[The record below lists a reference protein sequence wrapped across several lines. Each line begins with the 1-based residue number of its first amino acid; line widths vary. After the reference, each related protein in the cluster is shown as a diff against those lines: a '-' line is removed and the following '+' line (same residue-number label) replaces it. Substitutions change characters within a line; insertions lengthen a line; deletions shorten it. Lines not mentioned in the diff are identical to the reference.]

1 MQGLSK
7 IKLTQLKVL
16 STLLGLPSSGTK
28 SVLLEGIIKASTA
41 AGALGSKISR
51 SSPIVVK
58 SVDMGVR
65 NLSLVNLH
73 APSFVSESLQAE
85 ASHEKYGKIGIS
97 QWKRL
102 DVEKGFRPDS
112 WSPEVSSFD
121 VDRLA
126 VISHALVRHE
136 FALNVPGE
144 NVCKTNSHWPDV
156 ILIERQRFRSGSSA
170 SILEWTIRVNML
182 ENMLHAILHTLA
194 PPETVVVASVN
205 PKAVL
210 NYWIQRTGTAREEK
224 GYKETKAFKTRLAA
238 AVLGL
243 HYPSQPPLLNK
254 KNIPMLDISGLE
266 LATAPCGFDI
276 LDTESQDVAQILGS
290 AKVKDDDLADS
301 FLQGLAWL
309 EWIEGR
315 RQLGAVVSAHG
326 DKAAATADFAV
337 EYFNL
342 G

>member
-1 MQGLSK
+1 MLGLSK
-7 IKLTQLKVL
+7 LKLTQLKVL

-28 SVLLEGIIKASTA
+28 SVLLEGIIQASTA
-41 AGALGSKISR
+41 VGALGSKISR
-51 SSPIVVK
+51 SSPLVVK

-73 APSFVSESLQAE
+73 APSLVSGSLQAG
-85 ASHEKYGKIGIS
+85 ASHEKYGKMGIS

-126 VISHALVRHE
+126 VIAHALVRRE
-136 FALNVPGE
+136 FVLNTPGE
-144 NVCKTNSHWPDV
+144 NVCKSKSHWPDV

-170 SILEWTIRVNML
+170 STLEWTIRVNML

-194 PPETVVVASVN
+194 PPETVVVASIN

-243 HYPSQPPLLNK
+243 HYPSRPLLNK

-276 LDTESQDVAQILGS
+276 LDTESKDVVQILGS

-326 DKAAATADFAV
+326 DKAAATANFAV